1 MTITLNTK
9 EFDEAVLLWLQSQG
23 FSTDRFSINTKLT
36 VGRGDLGAGTRMEVT
51 LDPITTTIPSGV
63 FTSMGMVTPVVPSAD
78 TSLSDFDIAVA
89 TSVARPDPF
98 KTGPSFSRG
107 HADE

>member
-9 EFDEAVLLWLQSQG
+9 EFDEAVLLWLKEQG
-23 FSTDRFSINTKLT
+23 FSTDRYNISTKLT

-51 LDPITTTIPSGV
+51 LESLPTVAEPDM
-63 FTSMGMVTPVVPSAD
+63 FAAMKMEEPVLP
-78 TSLSDFDIAVA
+78 
-89 TSVARPDPF
+89 SVAVPRPDPF

-107 HADE
+107 HIDE

>member
-9 EFDEAVLLWLQSQG
+9 EFDEAVLLWLQEQG
-23 FSTDRFSINTKLT
+23 FSTDRFSISTKLT

-51 LDPITTTIPSGV
+51 LDPREPAHV
-63 FTSMGMVTPVVPSAD
+63 FKAMGIAEEVPFS
-78 TSLSDFDIAVA
+78 
-89 TSVARPDPF
+89 TSVHKA
-98 KTGPSFSRG
+98 GPSFSRG

>member
-23 FSTDRFSINTKLT
+23 FSTDRFSISTKLT

-51 LDPITTTIPSGV
+51 LDPITPIIPSEV
-63 FTSMGMVTPVVPSAD
+63 LNIFEAMKLETAD
-78 TSLSDFDIAVA
+78 LAHI
-89 TSVARPDPF
+89 SVSRPDPF

>member
-9 EFDEAVLLWLQSQG
+9 EFDEAVLLWLQEQG
-23 FSTDRFSINTKLT
+23 FSTDRFSISTKLT

-51 LDPITTTIPSGV
+51 LESLPTVAEHASMIAAMKMEDVV
-63 FTSMGMVTPVVPSAD
+63 FPT
-78 TSLSDFDIAVA
+78 LN
-89 TSVARPDPF
+89 
-98 KTGPSFSRG
+98 KPSFSRG

>member
-9 EFDEAVLLWLQSQG
+9 EFDEAVLLWLESQG
-23 FSTDRFSINTKLT
+23 FSTNRFNISTKLT

-51 LDPITTTIPSGV
+51 LDPITTVAEPANM
-63 FTSMGMVTPVVPSAD
+63 FAAMKMDEPVLP
-78 TSLSDFDIAVA
+78 
-89 TSVARPDPF
+89 SVAVPRPDPF

-107 HADE
+107 HIDE

>member
-9 EFDEAVLLWLQSQG
+9 EFDEAVLLWLQEQG
-23 FSTDRFSINTKLT
+23 FSTDRFSISTKLT

-51 LDPITTTIPSGV
+51 LEPREPAHV
-63 FTSMGMVTPVVPSAD
+63 FKAMGIAEEVPFASAPK
-78 TSLSDFDIAVA
+78 A
-89 TSVARPDPF
+89 
-98 KTGPSFSRG
+98 GPSFSRG

>member
-23 FSTDRFSINTKLT
+23 FSTDRFSISTKLT

-51 LDPITTTIPSGV
+51 LDPILVSSESVPVLKAMGIESIP
-63 FTSMGMVTPVVPSAD
+63 PVPEVYGKEYQ
-78 TSLSDFDIAVA
+78 I
-89 TSVARPDPF
+89 

>member
-9 EFDEAVLLWLQSQG
+9 EFDEAVLLWLKEQG
-23 FSTDRFSINTKLT
+23 FSTDRFSISTKLT

-51 LDPITTTIPSGV
+51 LDPITITPFSAQDTAV
-63 FTSMGMVTPVVPSAD
+63 FQAMKMEDVVFP
-78 TSLSDFDIAVA
+78 TLN
-89 TSVARPDPF
+89 
-98 KTGPSFSRG
+98 KPSFSRG

>member
-23 FSTDRFSINTKLT
+23 FSTDRFSISTKLT
-36 VGRGDLGAGTRMEVT
+36 VGRGDLGAGTRMEVI
-51 LDPITTTIPSGV
+51 LDPISSIPTPPSLAEAMFMEEPV
-63 FTSMGMVTPVVPSAD
+63 FPT
-78 TSLSDFDIAVA
+78 LN
-89 TSVARPDPF
+89 
-98 KTGPSFSRG
+98 KPSFSRG